1 MAIRSSQFA
10 YQPVETGIQMER
22 DRLLIHLT
30 PAPPNSVPIVEIRC
44 KLSAVKQVTSRRL
57 LTVSHME
64 VSMPCFRSALATL
77 AVSLFFAVILLASD
91 PPNFGGSWEMDTAK
105 SQVLDGRVI
114 VLNIE
119 SVQKK
124 LKVVELVRDKTGKE
138 LSYQFVC
145 ETSGGQCDFDEGGHK
160 SKVSLWYNGPALV
173 LLK

>member
-1 MAIRSSQFA
+1 
-10 YQPVETGIQMER
+10 
-22 DRLLIHLT
+22 
-30 PAPPNSVPIVEIRC
+30 
-44 KLSAVKQVTSRRL
+44 
-57 LTVSHME
+57 ME
-64 VSMPCFRSALATL
+64 VSMPCLRSALASL
-77 AVSLFFAVILLASD
+77 AVSLFFPVILLASD

-173 LLK
+173 VLKTDGQKEDASNEWTMKLSPGSKILTVDLEHIDPAGKNETLVFNKKP